1 MSLSNT
7 DQRLAERA
15 EVVARTV
22 ISQQPFFQSELCS
35 DNQRQLLETMVGAAI
50 WYFPQSDDLWTGAIS
65 VEALT
70 ALAQS
75 SRPKSVK
82 LTKDHH
88 YPRKVAAAELF
99 AIDWSAVSDPGAEV
113 LRRYLEGY
121 GQFNYVLPE
130 ENKRL
135 VKYQK
140 TSHFV
145 SPDQAYSQAG
155 IELRTLSRPL
165 LKAIRSGET
174 ELASG
179 VLSGDVV

>member
-1 MSLSNT
+1 MSKI

-22 ISQQPFFQSELCS
+22 ISQQPFYQSELCS
-35 DNQRQLLETMVGAAI
+35 DNQKQLLETMVGAAI
-50 WYFPQSDDLWTGAIS
+50 WYFPQSDALWTGAIS
-65 VEALT
+65 VEALR

-75 SRPKSVK
+75 SRPKSIK

-88 YPRKVAAAELF
+88 FPRKVAAAELF
-99 AIDWSAVSDPGAEV
+99 AINWSEVRDPGVEV
-113 LRRYLEGY
+113 LRRYLEAY

-140 TSHFV
+140 TSQFV
-145 SPDQAYSQAG
+145 SPDQAYRQAG
-155 IELRTLSRPL
+155 IELKALSLPL
-165 LKAIRSGET
+165 LKAIRAGEPA
-174 ELASG
+174 LASG
-179 VLSGDVV
+179 VLSGDIV

>member
-1 MSLSNT
+1 VSLRNI

-22 ISQQPFFQSELCS
+22 MSQQPFFQSELCS

-50 WYFPQSDDLWTGAIS
+50 WYFPQSHDLWTGGIS

-75 SRPKSVK
+75 RRPKSVK

-99 AIDWSAVSDPGAEV
+99 AIDWSVVSDPGAEV

-135 VKYQK
+135 VTYQR
-140 TSHFV
+140 TSNFV
-145 SPDQAYSQAG
+145 SPDQAYNQAG

-165 LKAIRSGET
+165 LKAICSGET
-174 ELASG
+174 DLVSG
-179 VLSGDVV
+179 VLSGDIV